1 MLVECRV
8 AGKGGGVSR
17 GRLVGG
23 LVCLVVGVFLIVL
36 SYALPEEE
44 MMFRVGGANSP
55 SLPGIILAIVG
66 AALVGTAWIG
76 RR

>member
-1 MLVECRV
+1 
-8 AGKGGGVSR
+8 
-17 GRLVGG
+17 

-55 SLPGIILAIVG
+55 SLPGIILAVVG
-66 AALVGTAWIG
+66 AVLVGTAWIG